1 MSASKDREWMYK
13 RRNSQGLLCSF
24 YQSKVTEFLNFAF
37 SIERVVE
44 RKTLGSNI
52 VFRIKC
58 PCSKCKIK
66 VFKKR
71 DDVEYDLWHNGFI
84 RDYKTWYAHG
94 ERRSKRPEIGKCPIE
109 DDNVGGCRQYLIIHH
124 KGR

>member
-1 MSASKDREWMYK
+1 MSQRKDREWMYK

-44 RKTLGSNI
+44 RKTLGSNV

-84 RDYKTWYAHG
+84 RGYKTWYPMVK
-94 ERRSKRPEIGKCPIE
+94 EEVNEQR
-109 DDNVGGCRQYLIIHH
+109 
-124 KGR
+124 